1 MYFLTYGLQKTSM
14 DKCLKSPVSD
24 DPSASNML
32 NGTKHFS
39 KPKFTTFATFIDPC
53 EYNEGLKSLSE

>member
-1 MYFLTYGLQKTSM
+1 MYFLTYGHPTTWM

-24 DPSASNML
+24 DPSTSNML

-39 KPKFTTFATFIDPC
+39 KPKFTIFATFIDPC
-53 EYNEGLKSLSE
+53 EYNKRLKSLS